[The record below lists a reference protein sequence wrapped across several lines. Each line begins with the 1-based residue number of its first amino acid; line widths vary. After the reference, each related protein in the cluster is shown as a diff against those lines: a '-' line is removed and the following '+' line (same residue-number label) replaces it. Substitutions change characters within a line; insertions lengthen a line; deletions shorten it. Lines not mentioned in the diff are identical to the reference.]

1 MIFWR
6 MLVTKQLLVAI
17 DFHSRKEN
25 AIEAMATSNCMLT
38 KIIQNILFFYIQE

>member
-17 DFHSRKEN
+17 DFYSREEN
-25 AIEAMATSNCMLT
+25 NIEAMETSNCMLT
-38 KIIQNILFFYIQE
+38 KIIQNILFFDIQE